1 MTNEAQGR
9 DMQVKG
15 KQEVAGTAEQTRP
28 GPVFIPPV
36 DIFENENA
44 ITLLADM
51 PGVAPDDVNI
61 DVRENTLTLAG
72 EIKPFENADESDIL
86 IEYDIGQYYRQ
97 FTLPELVDQDKIDA
111 QLKDGVLTLV
121 LPKAEAAKPKKIEIK
136 SN

>member
-1 MTNEAQGR
+1 MATEAQGR

-15 KQEVAGTAEQTRP
+15 KQEVAGAAEQTRP
-28 GPVFIPPV
+28 GPVFIPAV

-51 PGVAPDDVNI
+51 PGVAPDDINI
-61 DVRENTLTLAG
+61 DVRENTLTLTG
-72 EIKPFENADESDIL
+72 EIKPFEEGEETDIL
-86 IEYDIGQYYRQ
+86 VEYDIGQYYRQ
-97 FTLPELVDQDKIDA
+97 FTLPELVDQEKIDA
-111 QLKDGVLTLV
+111 QLTDGVLTLA

>member
-1 MTNEAQGR
+1 
-9 DMQVKG
+9 
-15 KQEVAGTAEQTRP
+15 
-28 GPVFIPPV
+28 V